1 MRKSKTI
8 KRTISGV
15 LSLALLANFG
25 TVFPIEAFA
34 DNESENLIEHSLES
48 YGHRYQLF
56 DSSMSWT
63 DAESYCG
70 A

>member
-8 KRTISGV
+8 KRTVSGI

-34 DNESENLIEHSLES
+34 DNETGNLIEQSLES
-48 YGHRYQLF
+48 
-56 DSSMSWT
+56 
-63 DAESYCG
+63 
-70 A
+70 